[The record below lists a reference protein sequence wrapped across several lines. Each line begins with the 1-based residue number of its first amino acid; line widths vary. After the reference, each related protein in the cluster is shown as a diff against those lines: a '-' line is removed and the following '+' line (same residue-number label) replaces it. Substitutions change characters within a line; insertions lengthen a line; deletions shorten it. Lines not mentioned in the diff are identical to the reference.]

1 MRELIFFKPYFKEV
15 IWGGHKMREF
25 YGYPIPGD
33 DTGEAW
39 VISANPHGQ
48 SVVCGGTYDGQEL
61 GSLWK
66 NHRELFGNLDMEEF
80 PLLVKVIDANDHLS
94 IQVHPDDSYAF
105 AKENGGRGKTEC
117 WYILD
122 CDEGADIIIGH
133 HAQSKE
139 ELKAMI
145 DAGEWDQLLRSFP
158 IHKGDFFY
166 IPSGT
171 VHAIR
176 KGTLILEI
184 QQNSDI
190 TYRLYDYGRLQNG
203 KPRELHLQQSMD
215 VITCPHK
222 DPESAGAFADHGTY
236 KSRTMVKSRY
246 FTVEQWKVSSE
257 AEIVQEHDF
266 MLADVAFGSGQIDG
280 REVKAGDHF
289 LIPAGYGTMR
299 VDGELE
305 LITTYLTDS
314 QDNEAVQ

>member
-1 MRELIFFKPYFKEV
+1 MKRELIFFQPFFKEV
-15 IWGGHKMREF
+15 LWGGHKMREF

-48 SVVCGGTYDGQEL
+48 SVVCGGSYAGQTL
-61 GSLWK
+61 GTLWK
-66 NHRELFGNLDMEEF
+66 EHRELFGNLSMEEF

-94 IQVHPDDSYAF
+94 IQVHPDDAYAESR
-105 AKENGGRGKTEC
+105 ENGGRGKTEC

-139 ELKAMI
+139 ELKEMI
-145 DAGEWDQLLRSFP
+145 ESGQWDRLLRSFP

-190 TYRLYDYGRLQNG
+190 TYRLYDYDRLQNG
-203 KPRELHLQQSMD
+203 KPRELHLQKSMD

-222 DPESAGAFADHGTY
+222 DPETVGAIADHGTY
-236 KSRTMVKSRY
+236 ESRTLVQSPY
-246 FTVEQWKVSSE
+246 FTVDQWKIRTDAV
-257 AEIVQEHDF
+257 ITQEHPF
-266 MLADVAFGSGQIDG
+266 LLVDVTFGSGTLDG
-280 REVKAGDHF
+280 TAVKAGDHI
-289 LIPAGYGTMR
+289 LVPAGYGELHAK
-299 VDGELE
+299 GEME
-305 LITTYLTDS
+305 LIITYLP
-314 QDNEAVQ
+314 E